1 MSEPGP
7 DGSPRSDFGH
17 LPFDHS
23 TARSRARRQA
33 GAVRLPGGL
42 TLRALIPNAITASA
56 LCFGLTG
63 IRFAITAA
71 GGHDAGPVAGT
82 VAGLA
87 PSAGGLPLDDWE
99 KAVLAVLLAG
109 VLDGIDGRIARLLK
123 AQSRFGAE
131 LDSLSD
137 AISFGVAPA
146 LILFLWSLQDLPR
159 LGWFAALAF
168 AICCVLRL
176 ARFNARID
184 MVDQPH
190 KSAGFLTGVPAPA
203 GAGLAFLPLF
213 LWLATGND
221 LFREPVFV
229 GCWLVLI
236 AFLLISSLATLSW
249 TSLRPRRSVRLELIA
264 GIALVGV
271 ALMTETWLTLV
282 AIDAA
287 YLLLIPYGV
296 WRYARVKRLRAASP
310 SAAPG
315 PGPSPAP

>member
-1 MSEPGP
+1 LRREQGGFGQGRNGP
-7 DGSPRSDFGH
+7 
-17 LPFDHS
+17 
-23 TARSRARRQA
+23 
-33 GAVRLPGGL
+33 VRLPGGL
-42 TLRALIPNAITASA
+42 TLRALVPNAITAAA

-71 GGHDAGPVAGT
+71 GAH
-82 VAGLA
+82 A
-87 PSAGGLPLDDWE
+87 PHPSTTPGLPLDDWQ

-159 LGWFAALAF
+159 LGWFASLAF

-213 LWLATGND
+213 IWLATGRD
-221 LFREPVFV
+221 EFRDPLLV
-229 GCWLVLI
+229 GGWLVVI
-236 AFLLISSLATLSW
+236 AFLLISSLPTLSW
-249 TSLRPRRSVRLELIA
+249 TLLRPRRSVRLELIA
-264 GIALVGV
+264 AVALVCA

-282 AIDAA
+282 AIDAV

-296 WRYARVKRLRAASP
+296 VRYAAIRRQRASQP
-310 SAAPG
+310 PAAPDQ
-315 PGPSPAP
+315 P